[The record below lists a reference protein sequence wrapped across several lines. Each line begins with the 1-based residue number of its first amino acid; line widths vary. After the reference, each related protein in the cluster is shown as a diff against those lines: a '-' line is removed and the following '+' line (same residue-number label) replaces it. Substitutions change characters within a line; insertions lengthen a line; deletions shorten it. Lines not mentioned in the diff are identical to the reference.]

1 MSGSVNRDKT
11 IQNILRRRKIRSIR
25 KQAVAV

>member
-11 IQNILRRRKIRSIR
+11 IKNILRRRKIRSIR